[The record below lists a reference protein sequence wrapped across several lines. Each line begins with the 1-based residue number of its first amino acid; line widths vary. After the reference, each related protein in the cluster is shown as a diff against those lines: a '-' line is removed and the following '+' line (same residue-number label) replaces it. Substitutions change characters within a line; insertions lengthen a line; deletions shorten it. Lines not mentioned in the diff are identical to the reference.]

1 MQLSVIVPVYNE
13 AATVAEVVAR
23 LQRLPVTL
31 EILLVDDGS
40 TDGTPARL
48 AGLAAPNVRL
58 FRHERNRGKGAAIRT
73 ALPHVQGEVVIIQ
86 DADLECDPAEI
97 PRLIEPIL
105 DGRAEVVYGSRFL
118 GSAHRVSPY
127 TFYLGNRILT
137 WVTCLLTNCHFTD
150 METAYKVFKT
160 SVIRGL
166 PLRCDRFGFEPEV
179 TVKIAKRRHSI
190 YEMPITYSGRDYA
203 QGKKIYWQDGLKAL
217 WYLCWFRC
225 VD

>member
-13 AATVAEVVAR
+13 EATVAEVVAR
-23 LQRLPVTL
+23 LQRLSVTL

-48 AGLAAPNVRL
+48 SALAAPNVRV
-58 FRHERNRGKGAAIRT
+58 FRHARNQGKGAAIRT
-73 ALPHVQGEVVIIQ
+73 ALPHVQGDVVIIQ
-86 DADLECDPAEI
+86 DADLECDPADI
-97 PRLIEPIL
+97 PRLIEPVL
-105 DGRAEVVYGSRFL
+105 DGRADVVYGSRFL
-118 GSAHRVSPY
+118 GAAHRVSPY

-166 PLRCDRFGFEPEV
+166 TLRCDRFGFEPEV
-179 TVKIAKRRHSI
+179 TVKIAKRRHII

-203 QGKKIYWQDGLKAL
+203 QGKKIYWQDGVKAL
-217 WYLCWFRC
+217 WYLVRFRWC
-225 VD
+225 D